1 MLLVEIGYKLGP
13 LPICS
18 DNQGAIFISSNPITE
33 CQSKHID
40 IHYHYVRE
48 LVEDKKVEVFYIS
61 TDDNPADLFTKNL
74 GCVKFLKFR
83 GMLGLRF
90 YD

>member
-1 MLLVEIGYKLGP
+1 MLLEEIGYKLVP

-18 DNQGAIFISSNPITE
+18 YNQGSIFIISNPITE
-33 CQSKHID
+33 RRSKHID
-40 IHYHYVRE
+40 IRYHYVRE
-48 LVEDKKVEVFYIS
+48 LVEDKKVEVFYVS

-74 GCVKFLKFR
+74 GRIKFLKFR